1 MSYFRNFPLYPYKFG
16 NEIQANLIQN
26 LSVYVNLV
34 EELTSDDMNLY
45 EIQYIRDGERPD
57 QMSQR
62 IYDTPDY
69 YWTFFFANEKLRIS
83 GWPLDESEVF
93 DVAKKHY
100 PNVVLT
106 TEAAMSEKFNAGNIV
121 IQEPTQSSDVFSGPI
136 SIGKILEK
144 NLDMG
149 QLVIEPYNEV
159 NGFTITN
166 AGKGYVKAPLVTLS
180 GGGGTGAIAVA
191 AVTNG
196 LITSIIVSDGGIGY
210 TSRPTVTIAPPDVI
224 NWASFGQYVANYQ
237 LSKLPKTIR
246 GMAQY
251 LLEYIAG
258 VGSDANRTTFW
269 EEEVSSGRK
278 RGDLNGNGSITLN
291 DVIILLQIAVGISV
305 PASSSNHYN
314 NYIAPQLG
322 GGVGSLTGVYYDFLR
337 QIVNSYEM
345 ADINMDGTVS
355 KADVDIISKYNIN
368 KADPT
373 ISEVIRAR
381 LEVIQNTIVQN
392 ASTYPLWN
400 PGGGIEQATA
410 TSGITNTSFK
420 IDQTI
425 YSSNTSSEYRNWDVS
440 DVKTL
445 PVETAQKQYD
455 AIHHYEDANGDYLD
469 LEIANDDGGVLIPTV
484 FSSAIT
490 NLNRLKT
497 LNDDLKQI
505 KVLKP
510 SAISKL
516 NTEFQKLLKN
526 G

>member
-16 NEIQANLIQN
+16 NETEANLIQN
-26 LSVYVNLV
+26 LSVYVDLV

-62 IYDTPDY
+62 IYDTPNY

-83 GWPLDESEVF
+83 GWPLDENEVF

-100 PNVVLT
+100 PNIVLT
-106 TEAAMSEKFNAGNIV
+106 TEGAMSEKFNVGNVV

-166 AGKGYVKAPLVTLS
+166 PGKGYVKAPLVTLS
-180 GGGGTGAIAVA
+180 GGGGTGATAVA
-191 AVTNG
+191 GVTNG
-196 LITSIIVSDGGIGY
+196 IITSITVSDGGAGY
-210 TSRPTVTIAPPDVI
+210 TSRPTVTISDPDVI
-224 NWASFGQYVANYQ
+224 NWSSFGQFVNNYQ
-237 LSKLPKTIR
+237 LAKLPDTAR

-251 LLEYIAG
+251 LLEYVVNKG
-258 VGSDANRTTFW
+258 NNANRTTFW

-278 RGDLNGNGSITLN
+278 RGDLNGSGSITLS
-291 DVIILLQIAVGISV
+291 DVIILLQIAVGLGLPPSIL
-305 PASSSNHYN
+305 NHYN
-314 NYIAPQLG
+314 THIAPQLG
-322 GGVGSLTGVYYDFLR
+322 GEEGSLTGVYYDFIK
-337 QIVNSYEM
+337 QVVNGYEI
-345 ADINMDGTVS
+345 ADIDMNGTIS

-368 KADPT
+368 KADPS
-373 ISEVIRAR
+373 ISEAIRLR
-381 LEVIQNTIVQN
+381 FEVIQNTIVQN
-392 ASTYPLWN
+392 SATYPQWN
-400 PGGGIEQATA
+400 PGGGIEKATA

-425 YSSNTSSEYRNWDVS
+425 YSSDTSNEYRNWDVS

-445 PVETAQKQYD
+445 AVENAQKQYD

>member
-16 NEIQANLIQN
+16 NETEANLIQN
-26 LSVYVNLV
+26 LSVYVDLV

-62 IYDTPDY
+62 IYDTPNY

-106 TEAAMSEKFNAGNIV
+106 TEGAMSEKFNIGNV
-121 IQEPTQSSDVFSGPI
+121 VSQEPTQSSDVFSGPI

-166 AGKGYVKAPLVTLS
+166 PGKGYVKAPLVTLS
-180 GGGGTGAIAVA
+180 GGGGTGATAVA
-191 AVTNG
+191 GVTNG
-196 LITSIIVSDGGIGY
+196 IITSITVSDGGAGY
-210 TSRPTVTIAPPDVI
+210 TSRPIVTISDPDVI
-224 NWASFGQYVANYQ
+224 NWSSFGQFVNNYQ
-237 LSKLPKTIR
+237 LAKLPDTAR

-251 LLEYIAG
+251 LLEYVVNKG
-258 VGSDANRTTFW
+258 NNANRTTFW

-278 RGDLNGNGSITLN
+278 RGDLNGSGSITLS
-291 DVIILLQIAVGISV
+291 DVIILLQIAVGLGLPPSIL
-305 PASSSNHYN
+305 NHYN
-314 NYIAPQLG
+314 THIAPQLG
-322 GGVGSLTGVYYDFLR
+322 GEVGSLTGVYYDFIK
-337 QIVNSYEM
+337 QVVNGYEI
-345 ADINMDGTVS
+345 ADIDMNGTIS

-368 KADPT
+368 KADPS
-373 ISEVIRAR
+373 ISEAIRLR
-381 LEVIQNTIVQN
+381 FEVIQNTIVQN
-392 ASTYPLWN
+392 SATYPQWN
-400 PGGGIEQATA
+400 PGGGIEKATA

-425 YSSNTSSEYRNWDVS
+425 YSSDTSNEYRNWDVS

-445 PVETAQKQYD
+445 AVENAQKQYD